1 MADNSD
7 LQKIQASEKPTS
19 DDFEYAYVETV
30 NKAFVRIAKERLKEI
45 LGANRY
51 TNEEIDQKL
60 STIPKFN
67 IEVVSSLPT
76 TDISETTI
84 YLVSSGDDSENLY
97 TEYININGLWEILGT
112 QKSTFSGSA
121 KDVTYDDT
129 ETKLGATN
137 VQDAVGKLSATIN
150 NLPSGK
156 NVKTILEN
164 IMTIM
169 KAQVDFEGRPQ
180 AYSPDIS
187 DIASQTDILIAN
199 LNSSDG
205 EEPDTP
211 ENPTVTLSSIS
222 ATYNG
227 GNVAV
232 GTALTDLTGITV
244 KAHYSDGST
253 ANVTDY
259 TLSGTIAEGNNTIT
273 VSYGGKTTTITVVG
287 YVEQVEPTEP
297 VYKLAQATT
306 FDGATSIDTG
316 YKLLDVDKSWSV
328 CVDFTGN
335 GNTVWDAS
343 PNASKG
349 MCLSNRGGY
358 FRTLYAALTQ
368 VDISG
373 GKETNH
379 KVIVTHTKGTNSVQ
393 YHYIYEDVD
402 RVDNEV
408 VKDSYLTDGNI
419 ISSAPFTVKL
429 GANYS
434 GTSDYYKGTI
444 HRFEIYERVLSGDEI
459 NAFME
464 GV

>member
-137 VQDAVGKLSATIN
+137 VQDAFGKLSATIN

-227 GNVAV
+227 GEVAT
-232 GTALTDLTGITV
+232 GTALSDLTGITV
-244 KAHYSDGST
+244 TATYSDGT
-253 ANVTDY
+253 TKTITGY
-259 TLSGTIAEGNNTIT
+259 ELSGEIVEGENTIT
-273 VSYGGKTTTITVVG
+273 VSYGGKTATFKVTGIVEESGANETTAWDNASEYSFGAIMNNVRNAKATGTFAYQTISTEYIQMFNTGLGDNWNGIVIIDEEGEFTTNTNQFPLWFQYVNKEYGLRIHQTVG
-287 YVEQVEPTEP
+287 
-297 VYKLAQATT
+297 KSNI
-306 FDGATSIDTG
+306 GATDS
-316 YKLLDVDKSWSV
+316 
-328 CVDFTGN
+328 
-335 GNTVWDAS
+335 
-343 PNASKG
+343 
-349 MCLSNRGGY
+349 SN
-358 FRTLYAALTQ
+358 
-368 VDISG
+368 D
-373 GKETNH
+373 
-379 KVIVTHTKGTNSVQ
+379 
-393 YHYIYEDVD
+393 
-402 RVDNEV
+402 
-408 VKDSYLTDGNI
+408 
-419 ISSAPFTVKL
+419 
-429 GANYS
+429 
-434 GTSDYYKGTI
+434 DYYKIENGSYYAKSRLTSDGYQPFVVV
-444 HRFEIYERVLSGDEI
+444 HRYRWF
-459 NAFME
+459 AW
-464 GV
+464 